1 MPFTFRYE
9 TLLKHR
15 RLLEDKAQRQLAE
28 QVRTRMILT
37 DQLTQMQQDI
47 GRSKGDLG
55 TALVGRV
62 DLSRVGD
69 FTRFNAQATVRG
81 RQLVQRLAQL
91 QTREDA
97 ARQHLLDATRQRKA
111 LELLRDKDH
120 AQWQA
125 DQERREVAE
134 LDELAS
140 QAYTRQLFAQQAER
154 LAAEPT
160 TETAGRRSA

>member
-1 MPFTFRYE
+1 MPFTFRYD

-15 RLLEDKAQRQLAE
+15 RILEDRAQRQLAD

-55 TALVGRV
+55 DALVGRV

-81 RQLVQRLAQL
+81 RQLVQRLAQM
-91 QTREDA
+91 QAKEDA
-97 ARQHLLDATRQRKA
+97 ARRQLLDATRQRKA
-111 LELLRDKDH
+111 LELLRDKDR
-120 AQWQA
+120 AAYDA
-125 DQERREVAE
+125 DQERRETAE
-134 LDELAS
+134 LDELSS
-140 QAYTRQLFAQQAER
+140 QAYTRRLFAEQAP
-154 LAAEPT
+154 AAAPARGDVDRRR
-160 TETAGRRSA
+160 TA